1 MHESSNDAAAPAQEE
16 APPVR
21 RITLGGTDLEK
32 LVNDTVEL
40 ATPLIKSESAR
51 WRRKTSELML
61 QGAASADGG
70 AGGSGGAG
78 EDDKDEAKSISQRTF
93 EKSAVSLSINLFI
106 VVFAYMV
113 GTIFHALVGMDA
125 GILIFWLNHL
135 NVLLLFAVDKNAA
148 GVRRFDDPSEF
159 DKLTAGAQIL
169 PLVWLLVTTPRSYWG
184 FVKCIFMQVILKVV
198 AMTAKSQ
205 VVTMLL

>member
-1 MHESSNDAAAPAQEE
+1 MHESSNDDAAAAPAQDE
-16 APPVR
+16 APPAR
-21 RITLGGTDLEK
+21 RIALGGADLEK

-61 QGAASADGG
+61 QGADGG
-70 AGGSGGAG
+70 AGGGGDGAG
-78 EDDKDEAKSISQRTF
+78 DEPDEAKSISQRSF

-113 GTIFHALVGMDA
+113 GSIFHALVGVDI

-159 DKLTAGAQIL
+159 DKLTAGAQVL
-169 PLVWLLVTTPRSYWG
+169 PLVWLLVTSPRSYWG
-184 FVKCIFMQVILKVV
+184 FVKCIFMQVVLKVV